1 MNAVSRRYQKALSG
15 ATLSVAA
22 FETINASAKP
32 ESVLAWTA
40 EEENVQRE
48 RGHDVKVM
56 DIYDIKT
63 KQCEPSQALIA
74 CSYISF
80 LVPSHAKILLELI
93 GQTGNSSRTRDAT
106 WISSGLMIQET
117 Q

>member
-1 MNAVSRRYQKALSG
+1 M
-15 ATLSVAA
+15 AA

-93 GQTGNSSRTRDAT
+93 GQTGNSSRTRYAT
-106 WISSGLMIQET
+106 WISSGLKIQET

>member
-1 MNAVSRRYQKALSG
+1 M
-15 ATLSVAA
+15 
-22 FETINASAKP
+22 
-32 ESVLAWTA
+32 
-40 EEENVQRE
+40 
-48 RGHDVKVM
+48 KVM

-63 KQCEPSQALIA
+63 KQCEPSQASIA

-93 GQTGNSSRTRDAT
+93 GQTGNSSHTRDAT
-106 WISSGLMIQET
+106 WIGSGLKIQET

>member
-1 MNAVSRRYQKALSG
+1 M
-15 ATLSVAA
+15 AA

-106 WISSGLMIQET
+106 WISSGLKIQET